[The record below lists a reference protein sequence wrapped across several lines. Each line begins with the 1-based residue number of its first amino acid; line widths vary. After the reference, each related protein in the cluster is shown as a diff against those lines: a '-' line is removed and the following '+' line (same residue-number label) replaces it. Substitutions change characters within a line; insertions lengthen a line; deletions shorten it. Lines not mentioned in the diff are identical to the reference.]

1 MARILA
7 VGVATLDIINE
18 VEVYPAE
25 DSEVRALAQT
35 MRRGGNA
42 TNTLVVLSQL
52 GHRCDWAGTWVDE
65 PDAPLIR
72 AEFDRYHIG
81 TSHSRKLKQ
90 GKLPTS
96 YITLS
101 RASASRSI
109 VHYRD
114 LPEYDCEHFARIPLA
129 EFDWIHFEGRNV
141 SETERMLQH
150 VRQQRPELP
159 VSLEVEKPR
168 DGIEHL
174 FAYPDVLLF
183 SAAFA
188 QSREIP
194 PRDLLCM
201 IHEQTPGI
209 TLVCTL
215 GRDGAMGMDCNG
227 ELQRSDAHPPK
238 YLVDTI
244 GAGDCFNAAIIHA
257 LLEDASLGRALRFA
271 CRLAGTKC
279 GQRGFDGLGVQLPES
294 NT

>member
-7 VGVATLDIINE
+7 VGIATLDIVNE
-18 VEVYPAE
+18 VEAYPAE
-25 DSEVRALAQT
+25 DSEVRVLAQT
-35 MRRGGNA
+35 LRRGGNA

-52 GHRCDWAGTWVDE
+52 GHRCEWAGAWVNE
-65 PDAPLIR
+65 PDAARIR
-72 AEFDRYHIG
+72 ADLDRYGIG
-81 TSHSRKLKQ
+81 RGYCRQLRQ

-101 RASASRSI
+101 RASGSRSI

-114 LPEYDCEHFARIPLA
+114 LPEYDYDSFARIPLA

-141 SETERMLQH
+141 RETERMLH
-150 VRQQRPELP
+150 RIRQQRPDLP

-188 QSREIP
+188 QSRNTR
-194 PRDLLCM
+194 PRDLLETV
-201 IHEQTPGI
+201 HEQAPRA

-215 GRDGAMGMDCNG
+215 GRDGAIGLDQNG
-227 ELQRSDAHPPK
+227 EFQGSEAYPPER
-238 YLVDTI
+238 LVDTI

-257 LLEDASLGRALRFA
+257 FLDSATLSEALQSA
-271 CRLAGTKC
+271 CQLAGVKC
-279 GQRGFDGLGVQLPES
+279 GQSGFDRLGA
-294 NT
+294 